1 MSVVLLENL
10 TKRSDSQNPRIYFV
24 DNLVTF
30 LHTGYLNPVTTW
42 SECHH
47 HSSVISPTSF
57 PRGVAV
63 LSVAFGQL
71 SVFLGQAANWVAS
84 SLSSGN
90 ASALFIYKWHSLLYM
105 SISKLALIFETRSS
119 GLAEDLNISLSLI
132 RPIMFM
138 QPVQWSRQTIQGDSE
153 HQHNTQGG
161 FWGTCEAENVFF
173 KFEIRYRFLV
183 TDFYVD
189 VICISILSILTS

>member
-10 TKRSDSQNPRIYFV
+10 TIPSDSQNPRIYFV

-42 SECHH
+42 NKCHH

-90 ASALFIYKWHSLLYM
+90 ASALFIYKWHSLLYI

-119 GLAEDLNISLSLI
+119 GLGDFTILNPANYVYATS
-132 RPIMFM
+132 
-138 QPVQWSRQTIQGDSE
+138 PVIATDYTGWFSAPAQYLRWFLGNMWS
-153 HQHNTQGG
+153 
-161 FWGTCEAENVFF
+161 W
-173 KFEIRYRFLV
+173 K
-183 TDFYVD
+183 
-189 VICISILSILTS
+189 CIF